1 MTMSPTPAPQRT
13 AEALSRRFGAR
24 WRWLVLATLMIGTI
38 ASIMS
43 STIVNVAVPDLMAY
57 FHIDQAQAQWVSAGF
72 MAAMTLAMLPT
83 PWLLGRFGFR
93 HTYMGVTALL
103 LVGGVVGGLASSF
116 ELVMAMRVVEGIAAG
131 VMQPIPSI
139 MVMRAFEADERGKA
153 MGIFAFGVVLAPAVG
168 PTIGGLLVEHFGWR
182 SIFFVV
188 VPFCVVALVLA
199 RRYLPGL
206 AAQGSPG
213 SPDSENPPRVPF
225 DFRGLLLATVS
236 VLCLLQGLSHLHK
249 AFDTVTLALLAVA
262 VGVMGWFVHHC
273 RRAEHPLVDL
283 RIFQARAFA
292 MGAVVA
298 FVYGM
303 GLFGSTYL
311 VPVFMQTALHFTP
324 SAAGA
329 ALLPAGLVLAVVIPV
344 AGRLADRIAPYRLV
358 CAGLV
363 LLAASF
369 ALMGTVQ
376 PGTALAV
383 LMLWAAIGR
392 LGLGLVLP
400 SLSLGSLKGLDSPL
414 IPQAVSNIN
423 FLRQLGGAI
432 GISVVSIFLEWRL
445 HAAHPTDNGSVLAFS
460 QTYWLV
466 AAICATA
473 VIAAAR
479 MRPRPRPDVA
489 G

>member
-1 MTMSPTPAPQRT
+1 MSLPSPDQHT
-13 AEALSRRFGAR
+13 AISLSRRFGPR

-43 STIVNVAVPDLMAY
+43 STIVNVAVPDLMQY
-57 FHIDQAQAQWVSAGF
+57 FHIEQAQAQWVSAGF

-93 HTYMGVTALL
+93 LTYMGVSALL
-103 LVGGVVGGLASSF
+103 LIGGVVGGLAGSF
-116 ELVMAMRVVEGIAAG
+116 ELVLAMRVVEGIAAG

-139 MVMRAFEADERGKA
+139 MVMRAFEPTERGKA

-168 PTIGGLLVEHFGWR
+168 PTIGGLLVEQFGWR

-188 VPFCVVALVLA
+188 VPFCVVALGLA
-199 RRYLPGL
+199 QRYLPDL
-206 AAQGSPG
+206 GSQA
-213 SPDSENPPRVPF
+213 SADDEDPPRVPF
-225 DFRGLLLATVS
+225 DFRGLALATVS

-249 AFDTVTLALLAVA
+249 AFDLVTLALLAVA

-273 RRAEHPLVDL
+273 RHAEHPLVDL
-283 RIFQARAFA
+283 RIFRARAFA

-344 AGRLADRIAPYRLV
+344 AGRLADRIPPHHLV

-363 LLAASF
+363 FLAASF

-400 SLSLGSLKGLDSPL
+400 SLSLGSLKGLDGAL

-445 HAAHPTDNGSVLAFS
+445 RSVHPTDNSSVAAFS

-479 MRPRPRPDVA
+479 MRPRPGPAQQAR
-489 G
+489 